1 MSQADGYIRIVT
13 KNDVS
18 EAEKS
23 TEQLGDTIAEAM
35 DTAPVD
41 QMKKAFDG
49 LGDAVSNTNTS
60 GVDDLKDSLNGVG
73 SAAVSTGDLI
83 KANLISDVVMQGVQK
98 LSESLKDAAVYAVGT
113 ADGLDKAVGN
123 ISAATGAGVENAAAL
138 EKTVKE
144 IYSENLGEGYE
155 DIAKSVSV
163 VKQNIRDLN
172 DVDLGDI
179 TEKALMLDDV
189 FGYGV
194 EESSRAAKAMMKSF
208 GVSAAEAY
216 DYIAKGAQDG
226 LDYSGELLDSISE
239 YSSQYKKMGLS
250 VSDMFNSFKA
260 GAESGAWNIDKIG
273 DAYKELS
280 IRVVD
285 GSDTT
290 AEGFAKIGL
299 NADEMATKFAAG
311 GETARQA
318 YTETMN
324 ALIDLQDPIA
334 QDAAGVALM
343 GTMWEDLGKDA
354 VASLVDI
361 TENAYAASGAM
372 DSIKETNYSAL
383 SDHLGELRRKI
394 DLFIEPIG
402 EEIIPAIDKVSDKI
416 EDVIESGD
424 VQEKAEDVG
433 EFISG
438 TLVLLIEHIDLA
450 ASAISGVTAAVIT
463 FKTVSVLTKVIAGWQ
478 TAALQVT
485 LFSQAQ
491 GAAALKTAALNGTLT
506 TQELIYAVLSGKLDI
521 ATVKQY
527 ALNTA
532 MSLNPAGLVAA
543 AVGLLATALV
553 GYSLYAKEATDE
565 TEKYNKTLDDI
576 KNKQDDAIAQSE
588 AELAL
593 LEKKVSRYEELRM
606 QTSKNADQT
615 AELTYLAE
623 DLQKV
628 FGDSVDVVDSLTG
641 KYNSLTDAYDDY
653 AATLIRNVLVEAKQN
668 SALEA
673 QKSILEWEKQIADLE
688 TQKSE
693 YINFSGIGADSDEAS
708 EAPDYDDDGE
718 EIHLINESVINRLEK
733 EQEQLRSYIE
743 DAQAIIDDYINA
755 ASVNGTKSA
764 ISETSAAGYGDY
776 SSVNHLPNYYAT
788 LAEEYDYWSKA
799 YKHDYDMGLLSAAE
813 YYEKLARLRDEYLA
827 PDSDEWRSVSVE
839 LKKYYDSLSVE
850 QQKAIDEAAKAR
862 TSAYNDE
869 KSQLQFRLKTN
880 QITEKQYYTELAK
893 IRDKYLDKNSSEWRS
908 AYLEAYQYNQQLLQT
923 NKDALTQLLSDASD
937 TTLSALENITAAR
950 DSLSSKLMNFN
961 KTFEKIKETVPETI
975 AVKGNFTITTAEHE
989 IETYRMGADSIEDNI
1004 KVLEEY
1010 GAMLDAL
1017 KARGADESALN
1028 DILAMDVDEALEFGG
1043 KLLNMSDKEWN
1054 AYFDSMAKLRQ
1065 TAADISAKYYQN
1077 EVESLR
1083 DNFIDKL
1090 RSELDGLGA
1099 DMYNVGADVAAEFVS
1114 GWNEALGT
1122 KDLTIGEL
1130 MRAVSVGTLD
1140 TAPKA
1145 AQQLVSAGNAK
1156 ADADNTKTEAQKIIT
1171 VPIYIGTKKIAEVMV
1186 DATNGEIIR
1195 TGKNVLLT

>member
-49 LGDAVSNTNTS
+49 LGDAVSNTDIS
-60 GVDDLKDSLNGVG
+60 GVDDLKDSVNAVG

-83 KANLISDVVMQGVQK
+83 KANLISDVVMQGVQRLASALK
-98 LSESLKDAAVYAVGT
+98 EVAVDSVSGAIGNETAFAKVKTLLKGDDVQRYYEDLIDISNRTGVAFEDLAESMYSALSAGVPQDNVLSFIESSVALSKGGFT
-113 ADGLDKAVGN
+113 
-123 ISAATGAGVENAAAL
+123 SAATSIDVVTTALNAYQMEMSEAAHIQNVL
-138 EKTVKE
+138 ITTQ
-144 IYSENLGEGYE
+144 NLGKTTVDELASAMGKV
-155 DIAKSVSV
+155 IPTAKAVNVSFDQLGAMYATV
-163 VKQNIRDLN
+163 TANGVATAESTTYLN
-172 DVDLGDI
+172 
-179 TEKALMLDDV
+179 AMLDEL
-189 FGYGV
+189 GKSGSTA
-194 EESSRAAKAMMKSF
+194 EKAMMQATEGTELAGKKFSEI
-208 GVSAAEAY
+208 SAIGYDITDVLKLMSDDAQEA
-216 DYIAKGAQDG
+216 G
-226 LDYSGELLDSISE
+226 LAL
-239 YSSQYKKMGLS
+239 
-250 VSDMFNSFKA
+250 SDMFSSSEGAKAANILLSNIEGFKSNIDAMVESA
-260 GAESGAWNIDKIG
+260 GAAT
-273 DAYKELS
+273 DAAATMM
-280 IRVVD
+280 
-285 GSDTT
+285 DTT
-290 AEGFAKIGL
+290 AEKAQIA
-299 NADEMATKFAAG
+299 NNQIENMS
-311 GETARQA
+311 ET
-318 YTETMN
+318 
-324 ALIDLQDPIA
+324 IA
-334 QDAAGVALM
+334 QSLLPTIGDAAEKISD
-343 GTMWEDLGKDA
+343 TMQTSEF
-354 VASLVDI
+354 
-361 TENAYAASGAM
+361 
-372 DSIKETNYSAL
+372 KET
-383 SDHLGELRRKI
+383 
-394 DLFIEPIG
+394 
-402 EEIIPAIDKVSDKI
+402 
-416 EDVIESGD
+416 
-424 VQEKAEDVG
+424 AEDVG

-438 TLVLLIEHIDLA
+438 TLVMLIDHIDLA

-463 FKTVSVLTKVIAGWQ
+463 FKTVSVLTKVVASWQ

-553 GYSLYAKEATDE
+553 AYSLNAKEAT
-565 TEKYNKTLDDI
+565 
-576 KNKQDDAIAQSE
+576 AQSE
-588 AELAL
+588 ELADAIQAVDDIQKSIDDSIKNGEAELDIL
-593 LEKKVSRYEELRM
+593 QKKVDRYEELR
-606 QTSKNADQT
+606 TAVNLTADEH
-615 AELTYLAE
+615 AILKGLSD
-623 DLQKV
+623 DLQGIL
-628 FGDSVDVVDSLTG
+628 GDEVSVVNSLTG
-641 KYNSLTDAYDDY
+641 EYNDLTDAVSNYISKKRDEITMQAYEDNILNIQKQY
-653 AATLIRNVLVEAKQN
+653 AAIEADIAAKKERYEKLNWFGDDKTDWNGEKPRGEVDTLKAETD
-668 SALEA
+668 ALEA
-673 QKSILEWEKQIADLE
+673 EKARLDAELDRYWNLYE
-688 TQKSE
+688 
-693 YINFSGIGADSDEAS
+693 
-708 EAPDYDDDGE
+708 
-718 EIHLINESVINRLEK
+718 NRH
-733 EQEQLRSYIE
+733 IT
-743 DAQAIIDDYINA
+743 DN
-755 ASVNGTKSA
+755 VV
-764 ISETSAAGYGDY
+764 TSATAGYGDY
-776 SSVNHLPNYYAT
+776 SSVNYLPNYYAT

-950 DSLSSKLMNFN
+950 DSLSSKLMDFN

-1017 KARGADESALN
+1017 KARGADESTLN

-1130 MRAVSVGTLD
+1130 MRAVSGGTLD

-1145 AQQLVSAGNAK
+1145 AQQLVSAGNVK